1 MPILTDNDLIDLLH
15 NNVYKYDESGKT
27 SYYNGLLKNFDGFD
41 IKEYLKI
48 AKSQNSFVAITED
61 EITSLFQLV
70 KKKLIYYGKIK
81 RICFNDVLTYPMTIT
96 DTVIDNDTNKT
107 LTVRLHELEA
117 TFQSC
122 MAFN

>member
-41 IKEYLKI
+41 IKEYFKI

-61 EITSLFQLV
+61 EVTSLF
-70 KKKLIYYGKIK
+70 
-81 RICFNDVLTYPMTIT
+81 
-96 DTVIDNDTNKT
+96 
-107 LTVRLHELEA
+107 
-117 TFQSC
+117 
-122 MAFN
+122 

>member
-1 MPILTDNDLIDLLH
+1 MPILTDNDIIDLLH

-61 EITSLFQLV
+61 EITSLF
-70 KKKLIYYGKIK
+70 
-81 RICFNDVLTYPMTIT
+81 
-96 DTVIDNDTNKT
+96 
-107 LTVRLHELEA
+107 
-117 TFQSC
+117 
-122 MAFN
+122 